1 MLRLGLV
8 FILSL
13 INFETKSSIPGDEC
27 SFKKNALH
35 SEVRLL
41 NDYLSLQENKEDLLK
56 STREKLIAE
65 QKQLHKIKVTLNQ
78 AQYESISS
86 CGLLG
91 AYRDSGCQRAQIDL
105 KLSRVAFNKSLTKIE
120 ALNQEV
126 IILENIND
134 YVENQ
139 QAQVM
144 KLQVT
149 PDNCLTVH

>member
-1 MLRLGLV
+1 MLRLSLV
-8 FILSL
+8 FVLCL
-13 INFETKSSIPGDEC
+13 IHFETKSSIPGGEC

-56 STREKLIAE
+56 STRERLIAE
-65 QKQLHKIKVTLNQ
+65 QKQLHQVKVTLNQ

-91 AYRDSGCQRAQIDL
+91 AYRDTGCQRAQIDL
-105 KLSRVAFNKSLTKIE
+105 KLSRVAFNNSLTKIE
-120 ALNQEV
+120 SLNQEV

-144 KLQVT
+144 KLQST
-149 PDNCLTVH
+149 GDDCFTVH